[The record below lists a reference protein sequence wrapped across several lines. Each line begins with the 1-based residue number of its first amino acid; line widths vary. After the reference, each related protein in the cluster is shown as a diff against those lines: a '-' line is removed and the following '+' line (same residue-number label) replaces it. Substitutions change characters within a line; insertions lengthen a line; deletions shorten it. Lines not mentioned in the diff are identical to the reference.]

1 MKIIKLSALVMVT
14 GLILSGGCVTMTNKD
29 TENITT
35 VATLSLR
42 PNALDHSL
50 NTTTTAT
57 NTSTSYLKGSLR
69 VSISGISYPA
79 NLSVVLDNET
89 VGTVTPS
96 TPLYLMVPEG
106 NHTVIV
112 CVSPVCEQE
121 HVTTRFGT
129 YVSVDF
135 SERLQ
140 RDVKFPNPNA
150 QPTAQIL
157 DFYKN
162 GNDIFVNVEFFNP
175 STKDLQMSVMVS
187 LGYSYIDDRT
197 SIKMGDSAKGV
208 LVKNVKAGQR
218 ITEPL
223 TLNFA
228 SGHSY
233 TYNSP
238 VIEELKIK

>member
-1 MKIIKLSALVMVT
+1 MRA
-14 GLILSGGCVTMTNKD
+14 GD
-29 TENITT
+29 
-35 VATLSLR
+35 
-42 PNALDHSL
+42 
-50 NTTTTAT
+50 
-57 NTSTSYLKGSLR
+57 
-69 VSISGISYPA
+69 
-79 NLSVVLDNET
+79 
-89 VGTVTPS
+89 
-96 TPLYLMVPEG
+96 
-106 NHTVIV
+106 
-112 CVSPVCEQE
+112 
-121 HVTTRFGT
+121 VTTQFGS
-129 YVSVDF
+129 YVDVDF
-135 SERLQ
+135 SERLL

-162 GNDIFVNVEFFNP
+162 GNDISVNVEFFNP
-175 STKDLQMSVMVS
+175 STKDLQMSVIVS

-223 TLNFA
+223 ALNFA

-238 VIEELKIK
+238 VIEE